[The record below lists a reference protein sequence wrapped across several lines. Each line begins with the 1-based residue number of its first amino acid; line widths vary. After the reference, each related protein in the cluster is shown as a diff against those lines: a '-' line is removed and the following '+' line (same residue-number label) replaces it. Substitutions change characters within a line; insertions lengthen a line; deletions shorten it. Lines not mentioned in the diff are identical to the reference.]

1 MQSAKFHDVE
11 HKDLDRKFR
20 RLEALFHRFKQ
31 YEVRNMQPWKNDGL
45 IKFKTKPTGATGSQ
59 APTDG
64 EVELTKPPV
73 KIRTKDKL

>member
-31 YEVRNMQPWKNDGL
+31 YEVRNMQPWKNDTFFAKNRKNIQMTVTL
-45 IKFKTKPTGATGSQ
+45 RTTSQ
-59 APTDG
+59 T
-64 EVELTKPPV
+64 L
-73 KIRTKDKL
+73 DKSVPDMS